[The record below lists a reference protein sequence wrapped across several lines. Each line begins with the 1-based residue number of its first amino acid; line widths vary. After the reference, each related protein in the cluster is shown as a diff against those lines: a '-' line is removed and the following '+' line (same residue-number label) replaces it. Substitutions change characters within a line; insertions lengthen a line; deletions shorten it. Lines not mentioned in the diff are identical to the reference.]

1 MAMGQAHSIAIRTDG
16 TVLTWG
22 DNDRGQLGRGT
33 VDAVNV
39 RREPEVLP
47 GIANAVAAAAGENFS
62 LLLLADGSVLSW
74 GDNTEGQ
81 LGHGPAGV
89 FPRPG
94 QAMPPVPA
102 PSPVAG
108 LSHVTQ
114 VAAGA
119 RFALALGEDG
129 RVVAWGDGNLGALG
143 DGKGAG
149 SGSHYAVPFPRPVIG
164 LSNIAAIAA
173 GTTFGLAMG
182 RNGTVWGWGANEYG
196 QMGDDAVDF
205 KATPVRLAGVTGAR
219 SVYGVGRTGVAL
231 LNDGSVVAWGKNDYN
246 LLGVPEGKLPKS
258 ATPVR
263 IAGLIGVK
271 QIATSSMAVHVLA
284 MMADGTVHGWGGNNF
299 SQLSNGPWANG
310 RVTVPLTGVAAVAAG
325 GPHTN
330 YLMPDGRVLVTGFR
344 MADLVDRVPR
354 EVARLD
360 PASIIR
366 CTVPASGP
374 AGTWAFSSDAVQ
386 QGQGITRADQT
397 AALTKATAF
406 RSLLMEPYAD
416 TLRIESEGQRFV
428 RKAEP
433 PVDGPLVFGFE
444 ALYLMSICDTTS
456 GDVHEIGS
464 TRSQA
469 TLVANDLG
477 DFLSSFGEPVEIA
490 GAPVQ
495 LFQLAPRD
503 GTVGGLPAFQARSG
517 RAVLVTREGQSP
529 YTVVTR
535 GEFLDALER
544 HWQSQGA
551 STSAQLQDVIREF
564 EAQIKQ
570 TRAELTGELRDTIV
584 AEMERNL
591 KEIKAQLPANQAKAS
606 AAVNEEVTYIRQYRQ
621 KASAADMAHPAVL
634 ASFGF
639 RGEFSDGDTR
649 AGRAIV
655 RLNPQY
661 FAKERPHDVQVL
673 ALQWEWSEGHPQ
685 DEAWRMRF
693 EATFPFARLQA
704 LLDPQ

>member
-1 MAMGQAHSIAIRTDG
+1 
-16 TVLTWG
+16 
-22 DNDRGQLGRGT
+22 
-33 VDAVNV
+33 
-39 RREPEVLP
+39 
-47 GIANAVAAAAGENFS
+47 
-62 LLLLADGSVLSW
+62 
-74 GDNTEGQ
+74 
-81 LGHGPAGV
+81 
-89 FPRPG
+89 
-94 QAMPPVPA
+94 
-102 PSPVAG
+102 
-108 LSHVTQ
+108 
-114 VAAGA
+114 
-119 RFALALGEDG
+119 
-129 RVVAWGDGNLGALG
+129 
-143 DGKGAG
+143 
-149 SGSHYAVPFPRPVIG
+149 
-164 LSNIAAIAA
+164 
-173 GTTFGLAMG
+173 
-182 RNGTVWGWGANEYG
+182 
-196 QMGDDAVDF
+196 
-205 KATPVRLAGVTGAR
+205 
-219 SVYGVGRTGVAL
+219 
-231 LNDGSVVAWGKNDYN
+231 
-246 LLGVPEGKLPKS
+246 
-258 ATPVR
+258 
-263 IAGLIGVK
+263 
-271 QIATSSMAVHVLA
+271 
-284 MMADGTVHGWGGNNF
+284 
-299 SQLSNGPWANG
+299 
-310 RVTVPLTGVAAVAAG
+310 
-325 GPHTN
+325 
-330 YLMPDGRVLVTGFR
+330 
-344 MADLVDRVPR
+344 
-354 EVARLD
+354 
-360 PASIIR
+360 
-366 CTVPASGP
+366 
-374 AGTWAFSSDAVQ
+374 
-386 QGQGITRADQT
+386 
-397 AALTKATAF
+397 
-406 RSLLMEPYAD
+406 
-416 TLRIESEGQRFV
+416 
-428 RKAEP
+428 
-433 PVDGPLVFGFE
+433 
-444 ALYLMSICDTTS
+444 MSICDTTS